1 MLNIQGQVGTLVEA
15 FAGFNT
21 KEGFVQNFDK
31 NSFGSEYWNL
41 VSVADSFRWIPTV
54 PHMFHQACKLYIG
67 TLLEAFA
74 GI

>member
-31 NSFGSEYWNL
+31 NFI
-41 VSVADSFRWIPTV
+41 SVADSFR
-54 PHMFHQACKLYIG
+54 
-67 TLLEAFA
+67 
-74 GI
+74 